1 MNLRRLEIFVAVAE
15 ELHFNR
21 AAQRLHMAQPPLS
34 QQIRKLEQEC
44 KVDLFV
50 RNSRNVQ
57 LTAEGRVL
65 LDHARKVLAQQAT
78 LVAALQH
85 ARTGEAG
92 HFRLSFV
99 SSAALS
105 DVPTLVRHIRT
116 TWPAIELEL
125 VEATTGA
132 QIEMLKEGRLDA
144 GIAREVRAGDGLTAR
159 HLRDE
164 PLLLAVPSGHHL
176 AAHGAAQ
183 LADLRGE
190 KFIAFPRI
198 QVSRLFDHIATLLN
212 RAAVDFDIAQE
223 AVQFPTILGLVAA
236 GVGIAIAPD
245 SMRALAIDGV
255 HYLRLTDPT
264 AVSKIS
270 LITNPELEDYPL
282 TKRIVEAA
290 VHTLGQQVE

>member
-44 KVDLFV
+44 KADLFV

-65 LDHARKVLAQQAT
+65 LDHARKVLAQHAT
-78 LVAALQH
+78 LMTALQH

-92 HFRLSFV
+92 HFRLGFV

-105 DVPTLVRHIRT
+105 DIPKLVRYIRS

-125 VEATTGA
+125 IEATTEA
-132 QIEMLKEGRLDA
+132 QIEMVQDGRLDA
-144 GIAREVRAGDGLTAR
+144 GIAREVRSSDAVTMR
-159 HLRDE
+159 HLRNE
-164 PLLLAVPSGHHL
+164 PLLLAVPSGHRL
-176 AAHGAAQ
+176 ATHRKAQ
-183 LADLRGE
+183 LTDLRGE
-190 KFIAFPRI
+190 KFIAFPRA
-198 QVSRLFDHIATLLN
+198 QVSRLFDHIAILLN
-212 RAAVDFDIAQE
+212 RAEVGFEIAQE

-236 GVGIAIAPD
+236 GVGVAVAPD

-255 HYLRLTDPT
+255 RYLRLADSA

-282 TKRIVEAA
+282 TTRIGEAA
-290 VHTLGQQVE
+290 VHTLGQPTT

>member
-44 KVDLFV
+44 RADLFV
-50 RNSRNVQ
+50 RDSRNVR

-65 LDHARKVLAQQAT
+65 LDHARRVLAQHAT
-78 LVAALQH
+78 LMTAMQH
-85 ARTGEAG
+85 ARAGEAG
-92 HFRLSFV
+92 HFRLGFV

-105 DVPTLVRHIRT
+105 DVPALVRHIRAT
-116 TWPAIELEL
+116 SPAIELEL
-125 VEATTGA
+125 IEATTGA
-132 QIEMLKEGRLDA
+132 QIEMLKDGGLDA
-144 GIAREVRAGDGLTAR
+144 GIAREVRSSDAVTGR
-159 HLRDE
+159 RLRDE
-164 PLLLAVPSGHHL
+164 PLLLAVPSGHRL
-176 AAHGAAQ
+176 AAQGSAR
-183 LADLRGE
+183 LADLAGE
-190 KFIAFPRI
+190 RFVAFPRA

-212 RAAVDFDIAQE
+212 RAGVDFEIAQE
-223 AVQFPTILGLVAA
+223 ALQFPTILGLVAA

-255 HYLRLTDPT
+255 RYLRLADPT
-264 AVSKIS
+264 AVSEVS

-282 TKRIVEAA
+282 TRRIAEAA
-290 VHTLGQQVE
+290 VHTLGAPSA